1 MRRKPRFQGIPKRR
15 SYPGASSL
23 PQLSAGIN
31 HLQITYDADVRSQ
44 IKLGK
49 IFGIEIGLHYSWFL
63 IALLI
68 VTSLY
73 AEFHARNA
81 AWGDGL
87 ILAMAISTGLLFFAS
102 LLLHELSHS
111 VFARSHGIPVKE
123 ITLFALG
130 GVSQLEKEPASATI
144 EFWMAFAGPLTS
156 AGIGLICLLA
166 KLAAGP
172 AATRAGTPLVT
183 MLSWL
188 SYINF
193 ALAGFNMIPG
203 YPLDG
208 GRMLRAILWW
218 KTGQME
224 QATRWASRVG
234 QAVGLLFIVWGISR
248 FFGGAGVGG
257 LWISFIGWF
266 LLQAAGESFV
276 RVGLAHTF
284 EGVTAGDVMTNDC
297 PALDGN
303 LNIEHFVHDEL
314 LRTGRRCFVITQNG
328 NIAGLLTPHEVKE
341 VDRARWPFTTLSD
354 VMRPLED
361 LHTVPPD
368 TPLKNALEIMGKEDL
383 NQLPVVTNGR
393 LAGILSRAQI
403 VDYLRTRADLKI

>member
-1 MRRKPRFQGIPKRR
+1 MGDSQRGSGNRSHRRNPLRYLTIAFC
-15 SYPGASSL
+15 S
-23 PQLSAGIN
+23 
-31 HLQITYDADVRSQ
+31 YDADVRSQ

-73 AEFHARNA
+73 AEFHKSNPSL
-81 AWGDGL
+81 GDGV
-87 ILAMAISTGLLFFAS
+87 ILAMAIATGLLFFAS

-130 GVSQLEKEPASATI
+130 GVSQLEKDPATATI

-156 AGIGLICLLA
+156 AAIGLICLAVRLA
-166 KLAAGP
+166 TG
-172 AATRAGTPLVT
+172 ATSAPLT
-183 MLSWL
+183 AMLSWL
-188 SYINF
+188 GYINF

-218 KTGQME
+218 KTGEME
-224 QATRWASRVG
+224 RATRLASKVG
-234 QAVGLLFIVWGISR
+234 QVVGLLFIVWGISQ

-266 LLQAAGESFV
+266 LLTAARESYV
-276 RVGLAHTF
+276 QVGLAKAF
-284 EGVTAGDVMTNDC
+284 EGVTAGDVMTSDC

-314 LRTGRRCFVITQNG
+314 LRTGRRCFVILQNG

-341 VDRARWPFTTLSD
+341 IDRARWPYTTLSD

-361 LHTVPPD
+361 LHTVPVD

-383 NQLPVVTNGR
+383 NQLPVMTDGR
-393 LAGILSRAQI
+393 LMGILSRAHI
-403 VDYLRTRADLKI
+403 LDYLRTRADLKV

>member
-1 MRRKPRFQGIPKRR
+1 LRWAAIPFC
-15 SYPGASSL
+15 S
-23 PQLSAGIN
+23 
-31 HLQITYDADVRSQ
+31 YDADVRSQ

-63 IALLI
+63 IAILI

-73 AEFHARNA
+73 SEFHLKNPE
-81 AWGDGL
+81 WGDDV
-87 ILAMAISTGLLFFAS
+87 ILAMAIVTGLLFFAS
-102 LLLHELSHS
+102 LLTHELSHS

-130 GVSQLEKEPASATI
+130 GVSQLEKDPASAKV

-156 AGIGLICLLA
+156 AAIGLICLA
-166 KLAAGP
+166 VRFAAGTVS
-172 AATRAGTPLVT
+172 APLT
-183 MLSWL
+183 AMISWL
-188 SYINF
+188 GYINF

-218 KTGQME
+218 KSGDMD
-224 QATRWASRVG
+224 QATRLASKVG
-234 QAVGLLFIVWGISR
+234 QGVGVLFIVFGIAQ
-248 FFGGAGVGG
+248 FFSGAGVGG

-266 LLQAAGESFV
+266 LLQAAGESYV
-276 RVGLAHTF
+276 RVGLARSF

-314 LRTGRRCFVITQNG
+314 LRTGRRCFVILHNG

-341 VDRARWPFTTLSD
+341 IGRARWPYTTLSD
-354 VMRPLED
+354 VMRPLAD
-361 LHTVPPD
+361 LHTVPPE

>member
-1 MRRKPRFQGIPKRR
+1 
-15 SYPGASSL
+15 
-23 PQLSAGIN
+23 
-31 HLQITYDADVRSQ
+31 VRSQ

-49 IFGIEIGLHYSWFL
+49 VFGIEIGLHYSWFL
-63 IALLI
+63 IAILI

-73 AEFHARNA
+73 AEFHKNNP
-81 AWGDGL
+81 AWGDGV
-87 ILAMAISTGLLFFAS
+87 ILAMALATGLLFFAS
-102 LLLHELSHS
+102 LLTHEMSHS
-111 VFARSHGIPVKE
+111 VYARSHGIPVKQ

-130 GVSQLEKEPASATI
+130 GVSQLENEPATASV

-156 AGIGLICLLA
+156 AAIGLICFALRLVA
-166 KLAAGP
+166 GTAA
-172 AATRAGTPLVT
+172 ARAGTPLVA

-208 GRMLRAILWW
+208 GRMMRAIIWW
-218 KTGQME
+218 KTGDME
-224 QATRWASRVG
+224 RSTRVASRVG
-234 QAVGLLFIVWGISR
+234 QVVGLLFILWGIAQ
-248 FFGGAGVGG
+248 FFSGAGVGG

-266 LLQAAGESFV
+266 LLTAAVESYRQV
-276 RVGLAHTF
+276 SLQHAF
-284 EGVTAGDVMTNDC
+284 EGVTAADVMTNDC

-303 LNIEHFVHDEL
+303 LNIEHFVHEEL

-328 NIAGLLTPHEVKE
+328 TIAGLLTPHEVKE
-341 VDRARWPFTTLSD
+341 IDRARWPYTTLSD

-361 LHTVPPD
+361 LHTVPPE

-383 NQLPVVTNGR
+383 NQLPVVKNGH
-393 LAGILSRAQI
+393 LAGILSRANI
-403 VDYLRTRADLKI
+403 VDYLRTRADLKV

>member
-1 MRRKPRFQGIPKRR
+1 MAR
-15 SYPGASSL
+15 GAS
-23 PQLSAGIN
+23 
-31 HLQITYDADVRSQ
+31 YDADVRSQ

-49 IFGIEIGLHYSWFL
+49 VFGIEIGLHYSWFL
-63 IALLI
+63 IAILI

-73 AEFHARNA
+73 AEFHKNNA
-81 AWGDGL
+81 AWGDGV
-87 ILAMAISTGLLFFAS
+87 ILAVAIATGLLFFAS

-111 VFARSHGIPVKE
+111 LFARSHGIPVKE

-130 GVSQLEKEPASATI
+130 GVSQLEKEPATASI

-156 AGIGLICLLA
+156 AAIGLVCLGI
-166 KLAAGP
+166 KLIAGP
-172 AATRAGTPLVT
+172 AAARTGTPLVA
-183 MLSWL
+183 MLTWL

-193 ALAGFNMIPG
+193 SLAGFNMIPG

-208 GRMLRAILWW
+208 GRMMRAILWW
-218 KTGQME
+218 KTGDME
-224 QATRWASRVG
+224 RATRLASRVG
-234 QAVGLLFIVWGISR
+234 QAVGLLFIIFGISQ

-266 LLQAAGESFV
+266 LLTAAGESYAQ
-276 RVGLAHTF
+276 VGLKHAF
-284 EGVTAGDVMTNDC
+284 EGVTAADLMTNDC

-341 VDRARWPFTTLSD
+341 IDRARWPYTTLSD

-361 LHTVPPD
+361 LHTVPPE

-383 NQLPVVTNGR
+383 NQLPVVTDGR
-393 LAGILSRAQI
+393 LAGILSRAHI
-403 VDYLRTRADLKI
+403 VDYLRTRAELKV

>member
-1 MRRKPRFQGIPKRR
+1 
-15 SYPGASSL
+15 
-23 PQLSAGIN
+23 
-31 HLQITYDADVRSQ
+31 VRSQ
-44 IKLGK
+44 IRLGK

-68 VTSLY
+68 VSSLY
-73 AEFHARNA
+73 AEFHRSNPS
-81 AWGDGL
+81 WGDGL
-87 ILAMAISTGLLFFAS
+87 ILAMAIATGLLFFAS
-102 LLLHELSHS
+102 LLMHELSHS
-111 VFARSHGIPVKE
+111 VFARAHGIPVKE

-130 GVSQLEKEPASATI
+130 GVSQLEKEPESASV

-156 AGIGLICLLA
+156 AAIGLICLLVR
-166 KLAAGP
+166 LAVGAGS
-172 AATRAGTPLVT
+172 APLT
-183 MLSWL
+183 AMLSWL
-188 SYINF
+188 GYINL
-193 ALAGFNMIPG
+193 ALAGFR
-203 YPLDG
+203 

-218 KTGQME
+218 KTGEMDR
-224 QATRWASRVG
+224 ATRMASKAG
-234 QAVGLLFIVWGISR
+234 QAVGLLFIVFGIYQ
-248 FFGGAGVGG
+248 FFNGAGFGG

-266 LLQAAGESFV
+266 LLTAAGESYA
-276 RVGLAHTF
+276 RVGMAQAF

-341 VDRARWPFTTLSD
+341 IDRARWPYTTLSD

-361 LHTVPPD
+361 LHTVPPE
-368 TPLKNALEIMGKEDL
+368 TPLKNALEIMGREDL

-393 LAGILSRAQI
+393 LAGILSRAHI
-403 VDYLRTRADLKI
+403 LDYLRTRAELKV

>member
-1 MRRKPRFQGIPKRR
+1 VSVVRDDKV
-15 SYPGASSL
+15 AS
-23 PQLSAGIN
+23 
-31 HLQITYDADVRSQ
+31 VRSQ

-63 IALLI
+63 IAILI
-68 VTSLY
+68 VASLY
-73 AEFHARNA
+73 AEFHRSSA
-81 AWGDGL
+81 AWGDRV
-87 ILAMAISTGLLFFAS
+87 ILVMAIATGVLFFAS

-144 EFWMAFAGPLTS
+144 EFWMAFVGPLTS
-156 AGIGLICLLA
+156 AGIGLICLLL
-166 KLAAGP
+166 KLVAGTAA
-172 AATRAGTPLVT
+172 ARAGTPLVA

-218 KTGQME
+218 KTGQMDR
-224 QATRWASRVG
+224 ATRLASKVG
-234 QAVGLLFIVWGISR
+234 QAVGVLFIIWGIAQY
-248 FFGGAGVGG
+248 FGGAGIGG

-266 LLQAAGESFV
+266 LLTAAGESYA
-276 RVGLAHTF
+276 RVGLTQTF
-284 EGVTAGDVMTNDC
+284 EGVTAGDVMTNGC
-297 PALDGN
+297 PTLDGN

-328 NIAGLLTPHEVKE
+328 KIAGLLTPHEVKE
-341 VDRARWPFTTLSD
+341 IDRVRWPYTTLSD
-354 VMRPLED
+354 IMRPLED
-361 LHTVPPD
+361 LHTVPPE
-368 TPLKNALEIMGKEDL
+368 TPLKNALDIMGKEDL
-383 NQLPVVTNGR
+383 NQLPVMTDGH
-393 LAGILSRAQI
+393 LAGILSRAHI

>member
-1 MRRKPRFQGIPKRR
+1 
-15 SYPGASSL
+15 
-23 PQLSAGIN
+23 
-31 HLQITYDADVRSQ
+31 VRSQ
-44 IKLGK
+44 IKLGR

-73 AEFHARNA
+73 AEFHKNNPS
-81 AWGDGL
+81 WGNGL
-87 ILAMAISTGLLFFAS
+87 ILAMAITTGLLFFAS
-102 LLLHELSHS
+102 LLTHELSHS

-130 GVSQLEKEPASATI
+130 GVSQLDKEPASATV
-144 EFWMAFAGPLTS
+144 EFWMAFVGPLTS

-166 KLAAGP
+166 RLAAG
-172 AATRAGTPLVT
+172 AASAPLT
-183 MLSWL
+183 AMLSWL
-188 SYINF
+188 GYINF

-218 KTGQME
+218 KTGEMDR
-224 QATRWASRVG
+224 ATRMASKVG
-234 QAVGLLFIVWGISR
+234 QAVGLLFIVWGIAQ

-266 LLQAAGESFV
+266 LLTAAGESYA
-276 RVGLAHTF
+276 RVGLARSF
-284 EGVTAGDVMTNDC
+284 EGVTAGDIMTSDC

-303 LNIEHFVHDEL
+303 LDVEHFVHNEL

-328 NIAGLLTPHEVKE
+328 NMAGLVTPHEVKE
-341 VDRARWPFTTLSD
+341 IDRARWPFTTLSD
-354 VMRPLED
+354 IMRPLED
-361 LHTVPPD
+361 LHTVPPE
-368 TPLKNALEIMGKEDL
+368 TPLKSALEIMGKEDL
-383 NQLPVVTNGR
+383 NQLPVVANGR
-393 LAGILSRAQI
+393 MAGILSRAQI
-403 VDYLRTRADLKI
+403 LDYLRTRADLKI

>member
-1 MRRKPRFQGIPKRR
+1 
-15 SYPGASSL
+15 
-23 PQLSAGIN
+23 
-31 HLQITYDADVRSQ
+31 VRSQ

-49 IFGIEIGLHYSWFL
+49 IFGIQIGLHYSWFL

-68 VTSLY
+68 VTSFY
-73 AEFHARNA
+73 AEFHASNA
-81 AWGDGL
+81 AWGDEL
-87 ILAMAISTGLLFFAS
+87 ILAMAIATGLLFFAS

-130 GVSQLEKEPASATI
+130 GVSQLEKEPATAAI
-144 EFWMAFAGPLTS
+144 EFWMAFVGPLTS
-156 AGIGLICLLA
+156 AGIGLICMLA
-166 KLAAGP
+166 RLAAGP
-172 AATRAGTPLVT
+172 PSAPLNT
-183 MLSWL
+183 MLSL
-188 SYINF
+188 LGYINF

-218 KTGQME
+218 KTGQMDR
-224 QATRWASRVG
+224 ATQWASKVG
-234 QAVGLLFIVWGISR
+234 QVVGLLFIVFGISR

-257 LWISFIGWF
+257 LWFSFIGWF
-266 LLQAAGESFV
+266 LLQAAGESSL
-276 RVGLAHTF
+276 RVGLAQTF

-297 PALDGN
+297 PSLDGN

-328 NIAGLLTPHEVKE
+328 HIAGLLTPHEVKE
-341 VDRARWPFTTLSD
+341 IDRARWPFTTLSD

-361 LHTVPPD
+361 LHTVPPE

-383 NQLPVVTNGR
+383 NQLPVVTNGN

-403 VDYLRTRADLKI
+403 LDYLRTRADLKI

>member
-1 MRRKPRFQGIPKRR
+1 MMR
-15 SYPGASSL
+15 
-23 PQLSAGIN
+23 
-31 HLQITYDADVRSQ
+31 DEVVRSQ
-44 IKLGK
+44 IRLGK

-68 VTSLY
+68 VSSLY
-73 AEFHARNA
+73 AEFHRTNP
-81 AWGDGL
+81 AWGDGV
-87 ILAMAISTGLLFFAS
+87 ILAMAIATGLLFFAS
-102 LLLHELSHS
+102 LLTHELSHS
-111 VFARSHGIPVKE
+111 VYARAHGIPVKE

-130 GVSQLEKEPASATI
+130 GVSQLEKEPESAAV

-156 AGIGLICLLA
+156 AAIGLICFLIKMA
-166 KLAAGP
+166 AGATSAPLAA
-172 AATRAGTPLVT
+172 

-188 SYINF
+188 SYINL

-218 KTGQME
+218 KTGEMDR
-224 QATRWASRVG
+224 ATRMASKVG
-234 QAVGLLFIVWGISR
+234 QSVGLLFIVFGIYQ
-248 FFGGAGVGG
+248 FFNGAGVGG

-266 LLQAAGESFV
+266 LLTAAGESYA
-276 RVGLAHTF
+276 RVGMAQAF

-328 NIAGLLTPHEVKE
+328 HIAGLLTPHEVKE
-341 VDRARWPFTTLSD
+341 IDRARWPYTTLSD

-361 LHTVPPD
+361 LHTVPPE
-368 TPLKNALEIMGKEDL
+368 TPLKNALEIMGREDL
-383 NQLPVVTNGR
+383 NQLPVMTDGR
-393 LAGILSRAQI
+393 LTGILSRAQI
-403 VDYLRTRADLKI
+403 LDYLRTRTELKV

>member
-1 MRRKPRFQGIPKRR
+1 VSVVRDDKV
-15 SYPGASSL
+15 AS
-23 PQLSAGIN
+23 
-31 HLQITYDADVRSQ
+31 VRSQ

-63 IALLI
+63 IAILI
-68 VTSLY
+68 VASLY
-73 AEFHARNA
+73 AEFHRSSA
-81 AWGDGL
+81 AWGDRV
-87 ILAMAISTGLLFFAS
+87 ILAMAIATGVLFFAS

-144 EFWMAFAGPLTS
+144 EFWMAFVGPLTS
-156 AGIGLICLLA
+156 AGIGLICLLL
-166 KLAAGP
+166 KLVAGTAA
-172 AATRAGTPLVT
+172 ARAGTPLVA

-218 KTGQME
+218 KTGQMDR
-224 QATRWASRVG
+224 ATRLASKVG
-234 QAVGLLFIVWGISR
+234 QGVGVLFIIWGIAQY
-248 FFGGAGVGG
+248 FDGAGIGG

-266 LLQAAGESFV
+266 LLTAAGESYA
-276 RVGLAHTF
+276 RVGLTQTF

-297 PALDGN
+297 PTLDGN

-328 NIAGLLTPHEVKE
+328 KIAGLLTPHEVKE
-341 VDRARWPFTTLSD
+341 IDRVRWPYTTLSD
-354 VMRPLED
+354 IMRPLED
-361 LHTVPPD
+361 LHTVPPE

-383 NQLPVVTNGR
+383 NQLPVMTDGH
-393 LAGILSRAQI
+393 LAGILSRAHI

>member
-1 MRRKPRFQGIPKRR
+1 M
-15 SYPGASSL
+15 
-23 PQLSAGIN
+23 
-31 HLQITYDADVRSQ
+31 RSQ

-49 IFGIEIGLHYSWFL
+49 VFGIEIGLHYSWFL
-63 IALLI
+63 IGILI

-73 AEFHARNA
+73 AEFHRSNPS
-81 AWGDGL
+81 WGDGL
-87 ILAMAISTGLLFFAS
+87 ILAMSIATGLLFFAS
-102 LLLHELSHS
+102 LLVHELAHS

-130 GVSQLEKEPASATI
+130 GVSQLEKEPATATI

-156 AGIGLICLLA
+156 AAIGLVCLFIRLA
-166 KLAAGP
+166 IGGSDA
-172 AATRAGTPLVT
+172 PLT
-183 MLSWL
+183 AMLSWL
-188 SYINF
+188 GYINF

-218 KTGQME
+218 KIGEMDR
-224 QATRWASRVG
+224 ATRVASKVG
-234 QAVGLLFIVWGISR
+234 QVVGVLFIVLGIAQ
-248 FFGGAGVGG
+248 FFGGAGLGG

-266 LLQAAGESFV
+266 LLTAAGESYV
-276 RVGLAHTF
+276 RVGLAHAF
-284 EGVTAGDVMTNDC
+284 EGVTAADVMTNDC

-303 LNIEHFVHDEL
+303 LNVEHFVNDEL

-328 NIAGLLTPHEVKE
+328 TIAGLLTPHEVKE
-341 VDRARWPFTTLSD
+341 IDRARWPYTTLSD

-361 LHTVPPD
+361 LHTVPPE

-393 LAGILSRAQI
+393 LAGILSRAHI
-403 VDYLRTRADLKI
+403 VDYLRTRSDLKV

>member
-1 MRRKPRFQGIPKRR
+1 M
-15 SYPGASSL
+15 
-23 PQLSAGIN
+23 
-31 HLQITYDADVRSQ
+31 RSQ

-63 IALLI
+63 IAILI
-68 VTSLY
+68 VASLY
-73 AEFHARNA
+73 AEFHRSSA
-81 AWGDGL
+81 AWGDRV
-87 ILAMAISTGLLFFAS
+87 ILAMAIATGVLFFAS

-144 EFWMAFAGPLTS
+144 EFWMAFVGPLTS
-156 AGIGLICLLA
+156 AGIGLICLLLKLVAGAAAA
-166 KLAAGP
+166 K
-172 AATRAGTPLVT
+172 AGTPLVT

-218 KTGQME
+218 KTGQMDR
-224 QATRWASRVG
+224 ATRLASKVG
-234 QAVGLLFIVWGISR
+234 QAVGVLFIVWGIAQY
-248 FFGGAGVGG
+248 FGGAGIGG

-266 LLQAAGESFV
+266 LLTAAGESSA
-276 RVGLAHTF
+276 RVGLAQTF

-328 NIAGLLTPHEVKE
+328 KIAGLLTPHEVKE
-341 VDRARWPFTTLSD
+341 IDRARWPYTTLSD
-354 VMRPLED
+354 IMRPLDE
-361 LHTVPPD
+361 LHTVPPE

-383 NQLPVVTNGR
+383 NQLPVMTDGH
-393 LAGILSRAQI
+393 LAGILSRAHI
-403 VDYLRTRADLKI
+403 VDYLRTRADLKV

>member
-1 MRRKPRFQGIPKRR
+1 M
-15 SYPGASSL
+15 PGKSL
-23 PQLSAGIN
+23 WTWNS
-31 HLQITYDADVRSQ
+31 YDADVRSQ

-63 IALLI
+63 IGLLI
-68 VTSLY
+68 VASLY
-73 AEFHARNA
+73 SEFHMKNPE
-81 AWGDGL
+81 WGDGI
-87 ILAMAISTGLLFFAS
+87 ILAMSIVTGLLFFAS

-111 VFARSHGIPVKE
+111 VFARSHGIPVRE

-130 GVSQLEKEPASATI
+130 GVSQLEKEPASAKV
-144 EFWMAFAGPLTS
+144 EFWMAFVGPLTS
-156 AGIGLICLLA
+156 AGIGLICLGIRLA
-166 KLAAGP
+166 VGAAS
-172 AATRAGTPLVT
+172 AQLTAMV
-183 MLSWL
+183 SWL
-188 SYINF
+188 GYINF

-208 GRMLRAILWW
+208 GRMLRAIVWW
-218 KTGQME
+218 KTGDMVR
-224 QATRWASRVG
+224 ATRMASKVG
-234 QAVGLLFIVWGISR
+234 QTFGILFIVWGISR

-266 LLQAAGESFV
+266 LLQAAGESYAQ
-276 RVGLAHTF
+276 VGIAHTF
-284 EGVTAGDVMTNDC
+284 EGVTAGDVMTSDC

-303 LNIEHFVHDEL
+303 LNIEHFVYDEL
-314 LRTGRRCFVITQNG
+314 LRTGRRCFVVLQNG

-341 VDRARWPFTTLSD
+341 IPRARWPYTTLSD
-354 VMRPLED
+354 IMRPLSD
-361 LHTVPPD
+361 LHTVPPE

-383 NQLPVVTNGR
+383 NQLPVMTNGR